1 MSYINVI
8 LLIMSII
15 GLLISLL
22 TLVKSIY
29 IVIMRFI
36 KIKKINKEEVRYKIT
51 NIEHCEN
58 IKEGNII
65 LNDVYIMQNL
75 QNLNNTYLTL
85 VDSCSGKVI
94 ASINQFPCIVG
105 RGIPADIIIDFDK
118 AISRRHVVFTFE
130 NGNLFV
136 SDLESSNGTLI
147 NGCRIL
153 SKCEVKNGDI
163 MKIGRTEIKLVV
175 NF

>member
-29 IVIMRFI
+29 IVIIRFI
-36 KIKKINKEEVRYKIT
+36 KIKKINNEEVRYKIT

-58 IKEGNII
+58 IKEGNTIW
-65 LNDVYIMQNL
+65 NDVYIM

-118 AISRRHVVFTFE
+118 SISRRHVVFTFE

-136 SDLESSNGTLI
+136 NDLESSNGTLI

>member
-29 IVIMRFI
+29 IVIIRFI
-36 KIKKINKEEVRYKIT
+36 KIKKINNEEVRYKIT

-58 IKEGNII
+58 IKEGNTIW
-65 LNDVYIMQNL
+65 NDVYIM

-136 SDLESSNGTLI
+136 NDLESSNGTLI